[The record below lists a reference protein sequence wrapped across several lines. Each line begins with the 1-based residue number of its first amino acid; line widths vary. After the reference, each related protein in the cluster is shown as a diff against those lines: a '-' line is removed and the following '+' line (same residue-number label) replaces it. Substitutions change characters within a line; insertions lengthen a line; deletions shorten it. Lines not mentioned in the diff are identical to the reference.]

1 MSCCFV
7 RQKNKRKKNVSYSR
21 LLLVYDIQYNLYKY
35 LHLLYL
41 IEKIAEN
48 HPQWSKWKQT
58 SSYQDALI

>member
-41 IEKIAEN
+41 IEKI
-48 HPQWSKWKQT
+48 
-58 SSYQDALI
+58 QDALI